1 MTSTNDFERDV
12 SAWFHADAE
21 HRVSPHLD
29 AVLRRTRSE
38 RQRSAWSSLE
48 RWLPMQSTAHFAPAP
63 RLVWLLAVVGL
74 VLALSATAIFIGSR
88 RTEPSPFGESSR
100 GTVLYSAADG
110 DIYALD
116 TASNQATTLIQGET
130 LDADPMSSPDG
141 STFVFTRR
149 LPGGS
154 TPSLMIAAADGSDIR
169 TLVGGVTAT
178 GDISWSPSGDR
189 LAVIG
194 TVEGRRGLWIVG
206 TDGTRTLVRPEE
218 GGTGDG
224 LLREPT
230 WLPNGQDLLFVGG
243 PIDTGTPTAGL
254 YQVHA
259 DGSDV
264 RSIVAPKVPGPTQS
278 SLSPD
283 GSRVA
288 FAVGTSE
295 RSGTEHS
302 MGAVLGLIG
311 PRLSASGL
319 ATAPD

>member
-1 MTSTNDFERDV
+1 
-12 SAWFHADAE
+12 
-21 HRVSPHLD
+21 
-29 AVLRRTRSE
+29 
-38 RQRSAWSSLE
+38 
-48 RWLPMQSTAHFAPAP
+48 
-63 RLVWLLAVVGL
+63 
-74 VLALSATAIFIGSR
+74 
-88 RTEPSPFGESSR
+88 
-100 GTVLYSAADG
+100 
-110 DIYALD
+110 
-116 TASNQATTLIQGET
+116 
-130 LDADPMSSPDG
+130 
-141 STFVFTRR
+141 
-149 LPGGS
+149 
-154 TPSLMIAAADGSDIR
+154 MIAAADGSDIR

-194 TVEGRRGLWIVG
+194 TMEGRRGLWIVG

-288 FAVGTSE
+288 FAVGTSDRSELHVVDIASAVDVAVAFDGALDDRRPQWSPDGRTLLFE
-295 RSGTEHS
+295 RYRGGTYQL
-302 MGAVLGLIG
+302 AVGSADGGPVTLIG
-311 PRLSASGL
+311 PEQPANSGGSHARFTPDGSRVLAFYESDGSSWVLDPVSGAGTQLSIDIDSPLSWQG
-319 ATAPD
+319 TTP